1 MFEPVVGIYRFNEKD
16 GSFCSCCTLIFE
28 EDTVVIKAVNGRIG
42 LSEMKELREFLVSMG
57 IKRARYKRKG
67 VWKEFMRRGH

>member
-1 MFEPVVGIYRFNEKD
+1 MFEPLVGIYRFNEKD
-16 GSFCSCCTLIFE
+16 RTYSSCCTLIFE

-42 LSEMKELREFLVSMG
+42 LSKMKELRKFLVSMG

-67 VWKEFMRRGH
+67 VWKEFMKKGH